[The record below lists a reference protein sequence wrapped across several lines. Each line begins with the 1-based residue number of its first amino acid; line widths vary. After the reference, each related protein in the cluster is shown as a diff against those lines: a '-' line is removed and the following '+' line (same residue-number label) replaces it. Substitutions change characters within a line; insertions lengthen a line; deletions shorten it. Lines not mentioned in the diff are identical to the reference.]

1 MFADEFM
8 DGVDHDS
15 IERLHRGDVQDWVDS
30 VARSGLFMSGQV
42 ARAEATW
49 RHDPKSLLDALLS
62 EADEMTAKRCELIW
76 SELDRVEGRPQ
87 DLVTVGGYSNVVASL
102 ATTIA

>member
-15 IERLHRGDVQDWVDS
+15 LERLHRGEVQDWVDS
-30 VARSGLFMSGQV
+30 VARSGLFMRGQV
-42 ARAEATW
+42 ERADAAW

-62 EADEMTAKRCELIW
+62 GADEMTVKRCEMIW
-76 SELDRVEGRPQ
+76 SDLDRIEGRPQ
-87 DLVTVGGYSNVVASL
+87 ELATVGGYSNVVASL